1 VGEEKKR
8 DVSSLILTNMFKK
21 ADNQLG
27 DTYTML

>member
-1 VGEEKKR
+1 
-8 DVSSLILTNMFKK
+8 MFKK